1 MIVLTKIVK
10 KFHFCGVTKAWI
22 LKVPAPA
29 TPQAFSHV
37 QAHVSS
43 QHLLLQKIMK
53 KNMVLISYLQ
63 KPAFLQYLDI
73 SKEK

>member
-1 MIVLTKIVK
+1 MSIYDRIDKDCQKITK
-10 KFHFCGVTKAWI
+10 VTKAWI

-29 TPQAFSHV
+29 MPQAFSHV

-63 KPAFLQYLDI
+63 KPAFYNI
-73 SKEK
+73 